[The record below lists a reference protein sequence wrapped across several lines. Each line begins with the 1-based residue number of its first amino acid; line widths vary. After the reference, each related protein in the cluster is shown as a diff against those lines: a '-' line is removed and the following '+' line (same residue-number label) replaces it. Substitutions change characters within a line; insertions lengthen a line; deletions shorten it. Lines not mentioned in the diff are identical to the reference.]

1 MWVDGQLR
9 DAMTPPPTS
18 AWPGHA
24 RSLLCITALAGTT
37 ACASTVAEKP
47 PSTPE
52 RIAIAD
58 YAALTRAVES
68 GDLVRAVIHF
78 ARCRLK
84 ADGNESPGP
93 NAVGGMDLGTFESF
107 APMLFNNP
115 HGFLAASEA
124 RLISHARY
132 GYVLDY
138 VKLRIYDDDRV
149 DVVAQYLDPKTF
161 ELKMDELFECRLG
174 AQGGVELS
182 YVGAGAASRR

>member
-1 MWVDGQLR
+1 
-9 DAMTPPPTS
+9 MTSRPSETS
-18 AWPGHA
+18 AWSRQA
-24 RSLLCITALAGTT
+24 RSLLCVTALAGTT
-37 ACASTVAEKP
+37 ACASTAPDRPV
-47 PSTPE
+47 STLPE
-52 RIAIAD
+52 RIPIAD
-58 YAALTRAVES
+58 YAALTRTVER
-68 GDLVRAVIHF
+68 GDVVRAVIHF

-84 ADGNESPGP
+84 ADGKESAGP
-93 NAVGGMDLGTFESF
+93 NAVGGMELGTFESF

-138 VKLRIYDDDRV
+138 VKVRIYDDDRV

-161 ELKMDELFECRLG
+161 EVKMDELFACRLG

-182 YVGAGAASRR
+182 YVGAGAASRP